1 MKSPWLKLILVFC
14 AVTVLV
20 GCNGNYKEGYR
31 DGERAGYSKGHS
43 KGYSKGKREG
53 YLSGTKTTVG
63 ESFVPSL
70 AGAILIAIFIL
81 SFLVFKKVFDKSLK
95 EIVSDI
101 ALLFHNLYSFSK
113 TKRKVTKLENSK
125 DNYAAI
131 SAKVSSLELQI
142 ELNELTQKMKY
153 ENELCLIL
161 IKVEQYLQEINE
173 LSRHESIDSIRNIS
187 SLTLR
192 SKSISQ
198 NERKKLLNAILMLLT
213 SRLSEVKN
221 LTAYKQT
228 SLDKISN
235 ICGDFIK
242 HRNRYFFRRKIGK
255 TAVVTSVI
263 LNIIFILIVGLTFYY
278 AMQK

>member
-1 MKSPWLKLILVFC
+1 MKSSWLKLIFLACALV
-14 AVTVLV
+14 VLA
-20 GCNGNYKEGYR
+20 GCNSNYKEGYR

-43 KGYSKGKREG
+43 KGYSQGKREG

-95 EIVSDI
+95 EIVSDA
-101 ALLFHNLYSFSK
+101 ALLLHNLYSFSILR
-113 TKRKVTKLENSK
+113 RKVTKLENSK
-125 DNYAAI
+125 DNYSAL

-142 ELNELTQKMKY
+142 EVNELTQKLKY

-161 IKVEQYLQEINE
+161 IKVEQYLHEINE
-173 LSRHESIDSIRNIS
+173 LSRDESNDSIRDIS
-187 SLTLR
+187 SITMR

-228 SLDKISN
+228 SLGKISN
-235 ICGDFIK
+235 ICRDFIM
-242 HRNRYFFRRKIGK
+242 HRNQYFFKRKIGK
-255 TAVVTSVI
+255 AAIVTSVI
-263 LNIIFILIVGLTFYY
+263 FNVVFFLMIGFVCYY
-278 AMQK
+278 VMQQ